1 MYLKGTKYTEE
12 AEKVAVKAAFPVVEV
27 KAKIKALVPENGKK
41 LYKEIVDAIE
51 QDFVARNIH
60 LKTDEILN
68 CVKEID
74 EEWHTDKK
82 QEVVSE
88 I

>member
-1 MYLKGTKYTEE
+1 MYLKGTKYIEE
-12 AEKVAVKAAFPVVEV
+12 VEEVSVKDAFPVAEV

-51 QDFVARNIH
+51 QDFVAQNIH

-68 CVKEID
+68 CIKEVDI
-74 EEWHTDKK
+74 EWNPKIKDR
-82 QEVVSE
+82 VE
-88 I
+88 IK